1 MPRLTREQSQAVTR
15 EKLLDAARTVFARDG
30 YGGASIERVADEAGF
45 SKGAVYSNF
54 QNKED
59 LFLAVLEA
67 PTLVDLPE
75 LLSAI
80 DAAADPVEVVDILAD
95 WADTQARSRDWAFLV
110 LEHVRRARQNN
121 SFGERQAQLFRNIW
135 TTLGNALVAKLP
147 DHLQSVDPETLG
159 ALIGELAYAPSMG
172 FSAGPTAGGL
182 VRLALK
188 GVICDGTKQH
198 QR

>member
-30 YGGASIERVADEAGF
+30 FSGASIERVADEAGF

-54 QNKED
+54 RSKED

-75 LLSAI
+75 LLSVI
-80 DAAADPVEVVDILAD
+80 NTAADSAEVVDILAD
-95 WADTQARSRDWAFLV
+95 WANKQARSGGWALLV
-110 LEHVRRARQNN
+110 LDHVRRARQNN
-121 SFGERQAQLFRNIW
+121 SFGEREARLFRNIW

-147 DHLQSVDPETLG
+147 VHFQSVDPETLG
-159 ALIGELAYAPSMG
+159 AMVCELAYAPSMG

-188 GVICDGTKQH
+188 GLIPDRTKARKQ
-198 QR
+198 

>member
-15 EKLLDAARTVFARDG
+15 EKLLDAARMVFARDG

-54 QNKED
+54 RSKED

-80 DAAADPVEVVDILAD
+80 NAAASPAEVVDILAD
-95 WADTQARSRDWAFLV
+95 WADTQAQGRGWAFLV
-110 LEHVRRARQNN
+110 LEHVRLARQNN

-135 TTLGNALVAKLP
+135 TTLGDALVAKLP
-147 DHLQSVDPETLG
+147 THFQSVSPETLG
-159 ALIGELAYAPSMG
+159 AMVCELAYAPSMT
-172 FSAGPTAGGL
+172 FSAGPTAGDL
-182 VRLALK
+182 VRLALR
-188 GVICDGTKQH
+188 GLIPEGTKSH